1 MSIIK
6 NYIYNTLYQV
16 MIMIIPLITIPYL
29 TRIFSPD
36 QMGLNAYTLSIVN
49 YFMLFGM
56 LGMQMY
62 GNRQVGYVRDDRE
75 KLRKYFWSLYVT
87 QIVTSLIAMVVYY
100 LFVGIFIKENQFI
113 FLIQGLNM
121 LTIVLDI
128 SWLFMGLEDFKKVVI
143 RNSTIKL
150 VGILSIF
157 IFVRSSDDLIKYIL
171 LTILINLAGLIIM
184 WAYIP
189 KDIRKIEVDKS
200 IIKETIFP
208 LIRLFLPQISAQVYL
223 LLSRTLIGALSNN
236 DQVAFYDYSQKIINI
251 ILSLVASVGVVLL
264 PRISNILGQGKK
276 EEIKKLVEQTFSF
289 VSYVSIPMAFGLMG
303 ISKILIS
310 WFLAPQ
316 YYAVERLTVASSI
329 IIVAVN
335 WANIIGIQYLVGTK
349 QENKYTIS
357 IVISGVINLIMNFI
371 LIPKYGATGAVIS
384 IIEAEVLGIILQ
396 LIFVRKQLPVG
407 KMLLGT
413 GKYWI
418 TSIIM
423 MLIVSYVGDF
433 INNPILAN
441 MVQVIIGGGFYLLA
455 MFILKDKTQELVFS
469 KVKGIVMRR

>member
-29 TRIFSPD
+29 TRIFSPG
-36 QMGLNAYTLSIVN
+36 QMGLNAYSLSIVN

-62 GNRQVGYVRDDRE
+62 GNRQVGYIRDDKE
-75 KLRKYFWSLYVT
+75 KLRRYFWSLYST
-87 QIVTSLIAMVVYY
+87 QICTSLIAMVAYY
-100 LFVGIFIKENQFI
+100 IFVGIFMKENQFI

-121 LTIVLDI
+121 LMVVFDI

-143 RNSTIKL
+143 RNSTAKL
-150 VGILSIF
+150 VGLVSIF
-157 IFVRSSDDLIKYIL
+157 VFVRSSDDLIKYIL
-171 LTILINLAGLIIM
+171 LTIFINLAGLLIM
-184 WAYIP
+184 WTNIP
-189 KDIRKIEVDKS
+189 KSIRKIEIDMK

-208 LIRLFLPQISAQVYL
+208 LIRLFLPQISTQVYL
-223 LLSRTLIGALSNN
+223 LLSRTLIGALSDN
-236 DQVAFYDYSQKIINI
+236 DQVAYYDYSQKIINI
-251 ILSLVASVGVVLL
+251 ILSLVASVGVILL

-276 EEIKKLVEQTFSF
+276 EEMKKLVEQTFSF

-303 ISKILIS
+303 ISKILVS
-310 WFLAPQ
+310 WFLDPQ

-335 WANIIGIQYLVGTK
+335 WANIIGIQYLVGSK

-357 IVISGVINLIMNFI
+357 IVISGVINLIMNII
-371 LIPKYGATGAVIS
+371 LIPRYGATGAVIS

-396 LIFVRKQLPVG
+396 LIFVRKQLPVV

-413 GKYWI
+413 GRYWI
-418 TSIIM
+418 VSIIM
-423 MLIVSYVGDF
+423 MFLVSYVGGF
-433 INNPILAN
+433 IANPVLAN
-441 MVQVIIGGGFYLLA
+441 VVQVVTGGVFYLLV
-455 MFILKDKTQELVFS
+455 MFILKDKTQELVIS
-469 KVKGIVMRR
+469 KAKGIIMRR